1 MRKKERREMRKIFL
15 VLIAIAVIPVM
26 GQSSE
31 PNSVSQKGG
40 IDMRLNE
47 NELALVYAVAKDC
60 IDLLP
65 DLIDPNIDPN
75 TDPNLDSII
84 EGARDFNSP
93 TKPITYSIDRNNL
106 GWQAALVVRQVY
118 SGKPPQDLQIPALVY
133 YEAANDPNVIQRLKE
148 TKNKLADENKDD
160 KSYYNAAINVL
171 LDLWLEN
178 LRQSGQAVSVPAEGV
193 YIRDDENH
201 LYLYERAE

>member
-1 MRKKERREMRKIFL
+1 
-15 VLIAIAVIPVM
+15 M
-26 GQSSE
+26 GQSSQ
-31 PNSVSQKGG
+31 PNSASQKRG

-65 DLIDPNIDPN
+65 DL
-75 TDPNLDSII
+75 TDPNLGPII

-93 TKPITYSIDRNNL
+93 TKPITYSINRTNL
-106 GWQAALVVRQVY
+106 GRQAALVVRQVY

-133 YEAANDPNVIQRLKE
+133 YDAANDPNVVQRLKE
-148 TKNKLADENKDD
+148 TKNKLADKNKAD
-160 KSYYNAAINVL
+160 KSYYNAAINIL
-171 LDLWLEN
+171 LDLWLED

-193 YIRDDENH
+193 YLRDKENH